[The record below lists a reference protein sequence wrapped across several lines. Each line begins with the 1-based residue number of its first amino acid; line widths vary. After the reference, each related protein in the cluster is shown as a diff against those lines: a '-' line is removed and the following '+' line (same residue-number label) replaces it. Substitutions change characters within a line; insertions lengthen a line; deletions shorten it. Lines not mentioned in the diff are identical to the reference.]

1 MKATN
6 FAFVIMV
13 LIGTTVGNCNEVEE
27 TRPKKDVDVEVI
39 TKGNSEF
46 ALALYEKLR
55 DRKGNLFFS
64 PYSIS
69 TALAMTYAGA
79 KGETEKQMATVLHFP
94 TLRMVDSQASGES
107 AIEKKTLTQEQFA
120 QSFAKVIK
128 DLNARG
134 EKGNYQLWVANA
146 LWGQQGYGFL
156 KEFLAL
162 MENNYGGQFFE
173 VDFAGATEAT
183 RQKINAW
190 IEKKTNNKIKDM
202 IQKGVL
208 NSMTRLVLTNAI
220 YFKGNWASQF
230 NKALTKDAPF
240 TLLNGEKLDVPMMH
254 QKAKFG
260 YMQTDEIQVLELPYV
275 DDELSMIILLPKQV
289 EGLGGLE
296 ETLNNENLSQW
307 LSKIR
312 KREVSVYVP
321 RFEMTSQ
328 FSLAS
333 VLESMG
339 IKDAFSREADFSGM
353 TGERDLYISA
363 VIHKAYVDVNEE
375 GTEATAATAVAMKM
389 TAIGPSQTLIFRAD
403 HPFVFLIRDNQTGSI
418 LFMGRV
424 ANPKT

>member
-6 FAFVIMV
+6 FAFVLMI
-13 LIGTTVGNCNEVEE
+13 LISTTVGNCNELEE
-27 TRPKKDVDVEVI
+27 TRPKKAVDVELV

-69 TALAMTYAGA
+69 TALAMAYAGA
-79 KGETEKQMATVLHFP
+79 KGETEKQMAIVLHFP
-94 TLRMVDSQASGES
+94 TVGRIGTQKSGES
-107 AIEKKTLTQEQFA
+107 LSEEKTMTQEQFA
-120 QSFAKVIK
+120 QSLSRVIS

-146 LWGQQGYGFL
+146 LWGQQGYEFL
-156 KEFLAL
+156 KEFLAFI
-162 MENNYGGQFFE
+162 EKNYEGQFFE
-173 VDFAGATEAT
+173 VDFVKAMEAT
-183 RQKINAW
+183 RKKINAW

-202 IQKGVL
+202 IQKGIL
-208 NSMTRLVLTNAI
+208 DSMTRLVLTNAI

-230 NKALTKDAPF
+230 NKAFTKDAPF
-240 TLLNGEKLDVPMMH
+240 TLLNGEMRDVPMMH

-260 YMQTDEIQVLELPYV
+260 YTQNDDIQVLELPYMG
-275 DDELSMIILLPKQV
+275 DELSMIILLPKQI
-289 EGLGGLE
+289 EGLSRLE

-307 LSKIR
+307 LSKIK
-312 KREVSVYVP
+312 KREVSVFVP

-339 IKDAFSREADFSGM
+339 MKDAFSREADFSAM
-353 TGERDLYISA
+353 TGKRDLYISA
-363 VIHKAYVDVNEE
+363 VIHKAYVNVNEE
-375 GTEATAATAVAMKM
+375 GTEAAAATAVAMKM
-389 TAIGPSQTLIFRAD
+389 TAIGPSQTPIFRAD
-403 HPFVFLIRDNQTGSI
+403 HPFVFMIRDNHTNII
-418 LFMGRV
+418 LFLGRV

>member
-1 MKATN
+1 MKAIN
-6 FAFVIMV
+6 FAFVLMI
-13 LIGTTVGNCNEVEE
+13 LISNTVGNCNEVKE
-27 TRPKKDVDVEVI
+27 TQPKKDGDTELI

-46 ALALYEKLR
+46 AIALYRELR
-55 DRKGNLFFS
+55 NKKGNLFFS

-79 KGETEKQMATVLHFP
+79 KGETEKQMATVLNFP
-94 TLRMVDSQASGES
+94 TLGRVGSQDSGES
-107 AIEKKTLTQEQFA
+107 MVEKKTLTQEQFA
-120 QSFAKVIK
+120 QSYAKVIT
-128 DLNARG
+128 DLNTRA

-156 KEFLAL
+156 KEFLQL

-173 VDFAGATEAT
+173 VDFVKATEAA

-208 NSMTRLVLTNAI
+208 DSMTRLVLTNAI

-240 TLLNGEKLDVPMMH
+240 TLLNGKKLDVPMMH

-260 YMQTDEIQVLELPYV
+260 YTQTDDIQVLELPYV
-275 DDELSMIILLPKQV
+275 DDELSMIILLPKHV

-307 LSKIR
+307 LSKIS
-312 KREVSVYVP
+312 KREVSVFVP

-339 IKDAFSREADFSGM
+339 MKDAFSREANFSGM

-375 GTEATAATAVAMKM
+375 GTEAAAATAVALKM
-389 TAIGPSQTLIFRAD
+389 TAIGPSQTPIFRAD